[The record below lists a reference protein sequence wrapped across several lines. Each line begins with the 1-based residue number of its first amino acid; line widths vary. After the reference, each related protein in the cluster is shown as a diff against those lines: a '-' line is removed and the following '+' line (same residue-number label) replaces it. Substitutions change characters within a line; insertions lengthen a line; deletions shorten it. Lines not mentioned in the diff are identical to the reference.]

1 MQNSGELNIIIKLI
15 QGVLL
20 SGIGLCQYPHY
31 WRRKIT
37 QTAQEKPL
45 TETPV

>member
-1 MQNSGELNIIIKLI
+1 VQNSGEINVRIKLI

-20 SGIGLCQYPHY
+20 NGVGLCQYPHH

-37 QTAQEKPL
+37 QTTQEKPL
-45 TETPV
+45 IV